1 MFILSKKFFVNSYKS
16 TADSFLKPFLKPF
29 FKSLLDSTKTALLY
43 KTTLLELGLFTIKVS
58 IFRRIALVLLGD
70 EESC

>member
-16 TADSFLKPFLKPF
+16 TADSFLKPF